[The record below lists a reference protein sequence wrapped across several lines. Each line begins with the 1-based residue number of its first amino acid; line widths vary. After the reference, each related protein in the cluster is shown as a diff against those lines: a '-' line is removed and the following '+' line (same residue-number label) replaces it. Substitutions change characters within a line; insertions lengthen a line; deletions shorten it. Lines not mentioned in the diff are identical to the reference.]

1 MNKLKQFLNFYIQ
14 SSLHV
19 AISAISF
26 SFLSCYRA
34 NFNISTTLLLFIFS
48 STVLGYNFIKFFG
61 RSKIKSNYGAEMI
74 LKIKILSILCFFVLL
89 ITIYKLSVELIIIV
103 FLLSFVILFYD
114 SPINNFAGLRSIKGF
129 KIYIISFVWSVTT
142 VTLPI
147 LEANLQFELS
157 QVKLFIER
165 FIFVF
170 VLMLPFEIRDMSK
183 DDNKLSTIPQKI
195 GIRST
200 KFVGYF
206 ALLVVFIFN
215 LFFIIYSQADL
226 IALILTIL
234 LVSIAL
240 FKSDTNNS
248 IYFTTLW
255 VEAIPIFWLFVL
267 ITLNNL
273 PQSINTL
280 LGKII

>member
-61 RSKIKSNYGAEMI
+61 RSKLKSNYGAEMI

-129 KIYIISFVWSVTT
+129 NIYIISFVWSVTT

-215 LFFIIYSQADL
+215 LFFITYSQADL

-234 LVSIAL
+234 LATIAL

-280 LGKII
+280 LDKII

>member
-1 MNKLKQFLNFYIQ
+1 VNKLKQFLNFYIQ

-19 AISAISF
+19 AISVISF
-26 SFLSCYRA
+26 SFLSGYRA

-61 RSKIKSNYGAEMI
+61 HSKLKSNYGAEMI
-74 LKIKILSILCFFVLL
+74 LKIKILSILSFFVVLT
-89 ITIYKLSVELIIIV
+89 TIYKLSIELIIIV

-114 SPINNFAGLRSIKGF
+114 LPFYKFTGLRAIKGF

-147 LEANLQFELS
+147 LEANLQFESS

-170 VLMLPFEIRDMSK
+170 ILMLPFEIRDMSK

-195 GIRST
+195 GIRNT

-206 ALLVVFIFN
+206 GLLVVFIFN
-215 LFFIIYSQADL
+215 LLFLTYSPADL

-234 LVSIAL
+234 LTTIAL

-248 IYFTTLW
+248 IYFTSLW
-255 VEAIPIFWLFVL
+255 VEAIPIFWLF
-267 ITLNNL
+267 IIIILNSL
-273 PQSINTL
+273 PHSINTL

>member
-61 RSKIKSNYGAEMI
+61 RSKLKSNYGAEMI
-74 LKIKILSILCFFVLL
+74 LKIKILSILSFFVLL
-89 ITIYKLSVELIIIV
+89 ITIYKLSIELIIIV

-114 SPINNFAGLRSIKGF
+114 LPINNFAGLRSIKGF

-215 LFFIIYSQADL
+215 LFFITYSQADL
-226 IALILTIL
+226 IALILIIL
-234 LVSIAL
+234 LTAIAL

-248 IYFTTLW
+248 IYFTSLW